1 MKDVLRVAQALPGTY
16 CALVG
21 VEDPAGA
28 RLDVAGWEDT
38 GLSPSDRQVLH
49 LLAELGVMY
58 RWGCLGRGGAGR
70 RVRAGDVDTHR
81 SCQQMAP

>member
-1 MKDVLRVAQALPGTY
+1 VKDVLRVAQALPGTY

-58 RWGCLGRGGAGR
+58 RWGRLGGRGGGRGQGAG
-70 RVRAGDVDTHR
+70 
-81 SCQQMAP
+81 